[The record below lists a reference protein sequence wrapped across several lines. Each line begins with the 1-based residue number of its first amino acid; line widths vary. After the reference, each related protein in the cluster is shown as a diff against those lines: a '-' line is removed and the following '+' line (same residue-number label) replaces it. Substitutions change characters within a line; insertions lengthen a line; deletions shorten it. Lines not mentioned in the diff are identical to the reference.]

1 MKSRS
6 CMLVALAPILFSAC
20 YTPRYMYSPAA
31 HNVPVLVK
39 QGDSK
44 LAANYSSDLSGNP
57 FTSTEGSRERKK
69 SEGYDLQGAVAVTNN
84 FAIQANYFNRTERNK
99 GNDGNLD
106 NSVINYR
113 RELTEIGLGYF
124 RSIHSRDKVMFQVF
138 AGAGKGNFKFT
149 DAGNDLNNLPYTRF
163 HQADIIKIYIQ
174 PAFIFRVKENFA
186 LSVSSRHSFINFS
199 NILTDYSPLE
209 LQDYQLED
217 LEFGYRAFWE
227 PGFTNTI
234 GFNKLPGLK
243 LEYQLSTSLLV
254 SQRNI
259 DYRSFNFSLGLVLDI
274 PKIFSPPS
282 SERKN

>member
-1 MKSRS
+1 MKSR
-6 CMLVALAPILFSAC
+6 CYIPVALVTILISSC

-57 FTSTEGSRERKK
+57 FTSTDGARERKK
-69 SEGYDLQGAVAVTNN
+69 SEGYDLQGAVAVTNH

-99 GNDGNLD
+99 GDEGNLD

-113 RELTEIGLGYF
+113 RKLTEFGLGYF
-124 RSIHSRDKVMFQVF
+124 SSIHRRDKVMFQVF
-138 AGAGKGNFKFT
+138 AGAGKGHFKFT
-149 DAGNDLNNLPYTRF
+149 DVGNDLNSIPYTRF
-163 HQADIIKIYIQ
+163 HQADIIKFYVQ
-174 PAFIFRVKENFA
+174 PAFTFRVRDNFA

-199 NILTDYSPLE
+199 NIRTDYSPLE

-243 LEYQLSTSLLV
+243 LEYQLSTALLV
-254 SQRNI
+254 SQRTI

-274 PKIFSPPS
+274 PKLFAPVPG
-282 SERKN
+282 EGKN